1 MMRMRNIPAGGNFK
15 IEGKMDT
22 IKFLIQGSA
31 DEPYQV
37 TFTKEGDNLNAFCSC
52 PAGKNGQYCK
62 HRFNLLGGSTKSIE
76 SGNEG
81 DVETILKWLVGS
93 DVEAAMD
100 VVHEAT
106 RLALDAK
113 KNLQQAKKKVAKAM
127 RT

>member
-1 MMRMRNIPAGGNFK
+1 
-15 IEGKMDT
+15 MDT

-37 TFTKEGDNLNAFCSC
+37 TFTK
-52 PAGKNGQYCK
+52 
-62 HRFNLLGGSTKSIE
+62 
-76 SGNEG
+76 EG

-113 KNLQQAKKKVAKAM
+113 KNLQQAKKNVAKAM